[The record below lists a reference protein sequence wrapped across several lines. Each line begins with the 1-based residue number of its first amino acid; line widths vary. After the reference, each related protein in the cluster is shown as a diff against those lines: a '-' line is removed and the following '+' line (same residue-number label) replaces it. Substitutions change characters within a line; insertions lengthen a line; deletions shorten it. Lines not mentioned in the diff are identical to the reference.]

1 MRREE
6 LERLS
11 LIYWNKIVPA
21 CALYNRQFNSNLF
34 PWNLIRF
41 RGKELSSSLIS
52 FRTHPCFSRIPAGYR
67 AEFGAPSPEGIVF
80 DTRMFGIAIFESQCF
95 DRVVPAPSKDCTQC
109 DPGLFLGISPDNLT
123 EFKFH
128 HYADRNKTL
137 DSLLAFLYTAEGV
150 DLRLEHIANL
160 GTNAR

>member
-11 LIYWNKIVPA
+11 LIYWNEIVPA
-21 CALYNRQFNSNLF
+21 CAAYNRQFNSNLF

-41 RGKELSSSLIS
+41 RRKELPSIIIS
-52 FRTHPCFSRIPAGYR
+52 FRTHPCFSRVPEGYR
-67 AEFGAPSPEGIVF
+67 AEFGAPSPGGIVF
-80 DTRMFGIAIFESQCF
+80 DTRMFGGAKNCDAGF
-95 DRVVPAPSKDCTQC
+95 DRVVPAPSKNCTQC
-109 DPGLFLGISPDNLT
+109 DPSLFLGSSPDNLT

-150 DLRLEHIANL
+150 DLRLEHV
-160 GTNAR
+160 ARRPHG